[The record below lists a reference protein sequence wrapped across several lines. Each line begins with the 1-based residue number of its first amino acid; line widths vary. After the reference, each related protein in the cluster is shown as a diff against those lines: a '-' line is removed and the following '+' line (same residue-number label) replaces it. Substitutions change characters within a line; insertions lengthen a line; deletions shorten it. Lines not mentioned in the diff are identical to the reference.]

1 VRIRKKSAKPA
12 LSKPPFYLI
21 GYSFSA
27 PSADEVVI
35 WYDLEYGGPLRLQ
48 SGSLPDTLLAMHGPW
63 QSWLTIALPPDEAA
77 SLTDSVD
84 WTHRNVGRVTPAPAG
99 PALIADTVLFAAR
112 LARGLTLLTQGTA
125 LDLITQRY
133 SNPSDWRDHPLVQF
147 LLRDHLHVTQHDADH
162 DGYEWFRTA
171 GLSKFGL
178 DELEMRQPQGL
189 PHAFPI
195 QVLEEAA
202 EHALHGGH
210 NLKVGTSVF
219 LPILG
224 RNITVVKHHTAS
236 SPQAHRIF
244 RQVEPD

>member
-1 VRIRKKSAKPA
+1 V
-12 LSKPPFYLI
+12 I

-27 PSADEVVI
+27 PSADELTI

-48 SGSLPDTLLAMHGPW
+48 ASSLAGALLASHGPW
-63 QSWLTIALPPDEAA
+63 QAWLTIAVVGEEAD
-77 SLTDSVD
+77 SLAKFID
-84 WTHRNVGRVTPAPAG
+84 WTHRNMGRVTAAPAG

-133 SNPSDWRDHPLVQF
+133 SNPSDWHDRPLVQF
-147 LLRDHLHVTQHDADH
+147 QLPDHLHVTQQDADD
-162 DGYEWFRTA
+162 DGHEWFRTA

-189 PHAFPI
+189 PGAFPI

-202 EHALHGGH
+202 EHALHEGH

-219 LPILG
+219 LPIVS
-224 RNITVVKHHTAS
+224 RKITVVKHHTVS
-236 SPQAHRIF
+236 TPQAHHIF
-244 RQVEPD
+244 REVEVD